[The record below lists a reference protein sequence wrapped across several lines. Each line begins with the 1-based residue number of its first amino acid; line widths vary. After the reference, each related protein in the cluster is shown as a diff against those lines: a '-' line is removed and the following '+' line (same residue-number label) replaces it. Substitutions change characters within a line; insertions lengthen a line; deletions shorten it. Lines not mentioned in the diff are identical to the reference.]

1 MLHTSAIFVEEKN
14 DTVLIFF
21 KCIAFFYLVMLPN
34 LGSAAHHSKA
44 NNGEPSV
51 GRKKS
56 LL

>member
-1 MLHTSAIFVEEKN
+1 MLHVFAIFVKEKN
-14 DTVLIFF
+14 ATVLIFF
-21 KCIAFFYLVMLPN
+21 KCIVFFFLVMLPN
-34 LGSAAHHSKA
+34 SCSAAHHSKA